1 MQTTPKMS
9 LEKTFALTP
18 ALSPR
23 SAGHYRRVVLL
34 DTRAVLSAR
43 EDRCVGVPKGQSR
56 IAQRFNAGLDAERSR
71 VPKGRLRSNPT
82 PDPSA
87 FSRPFGTCEPCGM
100 FPGVKTPGY
109 SQDVPPGQRNL
120 VAGFMG
126 RNRQPAELSVATLL
140 VFCSAGNRVLAER
153 YLSLPE
159 AQKVCFP
166 QADRFEAQTVR
177 PTPEEARAIEQK
189 SGAKIRDR
197 ESRIW
202 LARKGTNL
210 LGVLVLDHVF
220 GKHDVIDY
228 AVAVS
233 PEGKVLQVEILEYR
247 EHYGGEIRAA
257 KWLEQFKG
265 KSASAKLK
273 LNDDI
278 YNISGATI
286 SCRNVTDG
294 VRRLLATFEL
304 VVRPRLLAAGRLPDA
319 GAGP

>member
-18 ALSPR
+18 SLSPR

-43 EDRCVGVPKGQSR
+43 ADRCVGVPKGQSR

-71 VPKGRLRSNPT
+71 VPK
-82 PDPSA
+82 
-87 FSRPFGTCEPCGM
+87 
-100 FPGVKTPGY
+100 V
-109 SQDVPPGQRNL
+109 
-120 VAGFMG
+120 
-126 RNRQPAELSVATLL
+126 SVATLL
-140 VFCSAGNRVLAER
+140 VLALFCSAGDGVLAER

-294 VRRLLATFEL
+294 VRRVLVTFEL
-304 VVRPRLLAAGRLPDA
+304 VVRPRLAPGGGLPDA
-319 GAGP
+319 RPVPP